1 MPTSKV
7 QFKERSARRAIRA
20 ACKEGLVVGG
30 VEIAPDGTIR
40 VLAALPNH
48 EINLDREVDALVES
62 ERSKWD
68 HAYGKD
74 AA

>member
-1 MPTSKV
+1 
-7 QFKERSARRAIRA
+7 
-20 ACKEGLVVGG
+20 
-30 VEIAPDGTIR
+30 